1 MKNVYKTTVNRDGHA
16 VEIEKNGDGLYT
28 VRSHNTFVVATIH
41 PVEDPQTAI
50 EQHLDHCARLRAEA
64 LIRG

>member
-1 MKNVYKTTVNRDGHA
+1 MKNVYKTTVNRDGNA

-28 VRSHNTFVVATIH
+28 VRSHNAFVVATIH
-41 PVEDPQTAI
+41 HVEDPQTAI
-50 EQHLDHCARLRAEA
+50 EQHLEHCARLRAEA